1 MKVLRFLLLSDIM
14 HNIVFIILHV
24 IFSYIFYI
32 MIKYNIYCSES
43 INSVILAQNISKPCA
58 RCFQMKVVDVFVYPP
73 TLTCLSCRSDES
85 S

>member
-24 IFSYIFYI
+24 IFSFIFYI

-43 INSVILAQNISKPCA
+43 INSVILAQKHI
-58 RCFQMKVVDVFVYPP
+58 R
-73 TLTCLSCRSDES
+73 TLC
-85 S
+85 